1 MVRILFVCESNRIAS
16 KMAAA
21 YLAGKL
27 KSLGA
32 TDFDVQ
38 SAGLRVRKGDGMPTV
53 AQQVITELGYDCGW
67 MSSKQLDLKE
77 VRSAELIV
85 CLSGAV
91 LKKVSDD
98 FFSARGKIIHLMT
111 QLPERPETLRDIF
124 EPRSNLESC
133 RNCLAMMRPALD
145 NMAERLKE

>member
-32 TDFDVQ
+32 TEFDIQ
-38 SAGLRVRKGDGMPTV
+38 SAGLHVRRGDGMPPA

-85 CLSGAV
+85 CLSSEV

-98 FFSARGKIIHLMT
+98 FFSARGKIIHIMT
-111 QLPERPETLRDIF
+111 QLPERPATLRDVF

-133 RNCLAMMRPALD
+133 KNCLAMMRPALD
-145 NMAERLKE
+145 NMAEKLSR

>member
-38 SAGLRVRKGDGMPTV
+38 SAGLRVRKGDGMPPV

-67 MSSKQLDLKE
+67 LGTKQVDLKDI
-77 VRSAELIV
+77 RSSELIV
-85 CLSGAV
+85 CLSAAV
-91 LKKVSDD
+91 LKKVTDD
-98 FFSARGKIIHLMT
+98 FFSARGKAIHIMT
-111 QLPERPETLRDIF
+111 QLPERPETLRDVF

-133 RNCLAMMRPALD
+133 RKCLAMMRPALD
-145 NMAERLKE
+145 NMAEKMKE

>member
-1 MVRILFVCESNRIAS
+1 MVHIIFVCESNRIAS

-32 TDFDVQ
+32 TEFDVQ
-38 SAGLRVRKGDGMPTV
+38 SAGLRVRKGDGMPPA

-67 MSSKQLDLKE
+67 LGAKPLDLKD
-77 VRSAELIV
+77 VRASDLIV
-85 CLSGAV
+85 CLSAAV
-91 LKKVSDD
+91 LKKVSDS
-98 FFSARGKIIHLMT
+98 FFSARGKLIHIMT
-111 QLPERPETLRDIF
+111 QLPNRPETLRDVF

-133 RNCLAMMRPALD
+133 KNCLAMMRPALD
-145 NMAERLKE
+145 NMAEKLKE